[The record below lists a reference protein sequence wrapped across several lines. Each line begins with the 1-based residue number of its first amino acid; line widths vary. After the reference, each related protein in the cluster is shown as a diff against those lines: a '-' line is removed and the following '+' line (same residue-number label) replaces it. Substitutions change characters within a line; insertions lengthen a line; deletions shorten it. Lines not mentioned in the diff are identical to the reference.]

1 MTNKVTHMPWWQMYN
16 PVISENSCNGFASS
30 TQNNQSKRAC
40 RKVIPMIMLMM
51 RSALGYPELGLAF
64 DYRDNLFC
72 LKPP

>member
-1 MTNKVTHMPWWQMYN
+1 M
-16 PVISENSCNGFASS
+16 
-30 TQNNQSKRAC
+30 
-40 RKVIPMIMLMM
+40 RKLVKMMKQVNMIMLMM

>member
-1 MTNKVTHMPWWQMYN
+1 MKKLVKMMRQ
-16 PVISENSCNGFASS
+16 VD
-30 TQNNQSKRAC
+30 
-40 RKVIPMIMLMM
+40 MIMLMM